1 LYDIRPGN
9 GPGLFL
15 YNPGSRTG
23 RQTRVLRPFDS
34 SGGRSQ
40 QRNAATKGH
49 KQYSELQKRKFNP
62 TVNRKPSNHPIS
74 YRQQSTTITNKIHKR
89 KPETRQNLRHCL
101 ASANHNSSSSISSD
115 IFTRRCHDN
124 KCPVGLSF
132 YVVRIKNVV
141 MFLLLLSLIVIA
153 RHPRRA
159 ISMLEFCLSGPTFD
173 YGIE

>member
-1 LYDIRPGN
+1 MLRYKTQTRPGLVQISRLVRHPARKRT
-9 GPGLFL
+9 GSILI

-101 ASANHNSSSSISSD
+101 ASANHNSSSCS
-115 IFTRRCHDN
+115 RRW
-124 KCPVGLSF
+124 
-132 YVVRIKNVV
+132 R
-141 MFLLLLSLIVIA
+141 LL
-153 RHPRRA
+153 
-159 ISMLEFCLSGPTFD
+159 
-173 YGIE
+173 